1 MDVISSETS
10 EENGNRERPVRTRR
24 SSILKPP
31 RSPLQDLKNGSERVQ
46 ESNTCRNKKNSRR
59 VSFADTIKVFQTE
72 SHIDF
77 ERKSENAD
85 TETGENVPYIQ
96 NKNLDNCCE
105 ISGMDTLLCA
115 PIQTQMQ
122 HREVSIIEYNHE
134 RKHENDQTVIFSDE
148 NHMDLTASHT
158 VMINNDLLDC
168 TKGQKSKTI
177 DTTSFLANLKL
188 HSEDSRMKN
197 ELKISMDQS
206 TSSEKKINFN
216 DFIKNMKTE
225 KLDDFSSNK
234 ENYSPFDKENYEMH
248 IYSKNSNRTSSTCQK
263 HASLKADENSTNITR
278 LFREQDDGMNFTQC
292 HTANIQTLVS
302 SSNEARLREFK
313 CNDTTI
319 YGNDLMDLT
328 VNHTI
333 QILPSAKDNLSMSEN
348 QTTNVLM
355 DHTTHHGT
363 NIPEKKTVFE
373 NKLNDGLNPECKA
386 GISRSH
392 NIGTEIN
399 TIIQPSNQE
408 ETLTMIP
415 ESIHSS
421 PTRQDYKTVFYSSC
435 NDAME
440 LTKCIS
446 GMKEKNLLNH
456 DSDFSSMY
464 PNPDAKSLF
473 IDKTIYSG
481 ETSMDITKSHTV
493 AIDNQIFKQDQ
504 TDMLMAV
511 IPVSEKEMLK
521 KNLTISEN
529 REMIVNCSSVSHAFK
544 ERLQQSQENPLS
556 TSLIN
561 KNTEIFVSEDMNLT
575 ETNLGSQA
583 HFTSSNLASENICND
598 HSHSKNSSGEC
609 VFLSGQS
616 TLKNS
621 NAAVNSCTVKS
632 VLDQNSKLPE
642 PPRRSLGNP
651 IPGYSLNKVIDCSE
665 ENPNMDLTKNHT
677 IVIELVSSEVRKLGK
692 NNLENTNSQLTT
704 VNRQVAVDVE
714 IGTNVSVEKSGV
726 FMANDII
733 DGLEV
738 KSVQEPGLLDEKKD
752 VEIYK
757 RKSDKLNVDKTIVFS
772 EVDENDMDITKSYTV
787 KINHRPL
794 LEENDSCLVP
804 LAGTSKTVLYACG
817 QDDMEITTSHT
828 AILQCKTLSPDKITT
843 GPMDKTV
850 ILVDSHNELEMIKS
864 HTVFND
870 CQAKEETV
878 LPDRFNL
885 ELYEKK
891 SPEKPKV
898 ASISAKENVFFLKN
912 DDGDHSAAKDGHLTQ
927 TGKWSNTGSSTVE
940 LIGADNLEVSK
951 SNILENDKDIQ
962 KPGFLNEPLPGKSQ
976 KIRLKRDETIAF
988 SKRNHDVNFIQSDVI
1003 KRNNESALKDREDS
1017 YLLPLANTSKTVLY
1031 PCGQDD
1037 MEITRSYTTALKCKT
1052 LSPDEKTIRPM
1063 NNTVMFADNQSALEV
1078 TKSHTVV
1085 IDCLT
1090 TKKFLQEC
1098 PQFEIAKRKT
1108 LGVSLPTD
1116 ANSVQ
1121 DITKKQIEDIENK
1134 NFLYSDQKPQVPT
1147 TFLPT
1152 NILSESQGEIEINK
1166 FQSSTMNEEVMGKV
1180 VEQAYILEKSK
1191 TDCCHLNSTNI
1202 DNHETVPCES
1212 VDSNS
1217 CLPNVSCS
1225 NNLHRNVKS
1234 LCDKTKTSDYPMQND
1249 LTSNKFAIENDS
1261 KTEGLLLSALSEKKK
1276 CNQAKG
1282 QLYCAITPFK
1292 DQDLIK
1298 VSKNML
1304 AGQTLAYSQDLEKMT
1319 KMNSEQ
1325 VPMKLPDVDN
1335 AEHDVEVFIN
1345 DMHIISQPQF
1355 SSQHLSLPQQGQS
1368 VVNKDETLFSK
1379 AENKNLNTVS
1389 GNSSLHTL
1397 KNGFK
1402 VLTSE
1407 KKFAVAYEIEQEKNM
1422 TDEDHQKAID
1432 FNLTKISDL
1441 SKQFIKTHA
1450 NPREA
1455 SDPVGSFDN
1464 VRPNLSSLHGKT
1476 EESLDFKSS
1485 TISHSSEQLL
1495 ELVTNKVKDD
1505 ADEGNKI
1512 SQSVAETNP
1521 VPRTAK
1527 KNKMKRCSLGI
1538 FLPRLPN
1545 KRNCS
1550 VSGMNNLDQI
1560 PAHATDL
1567 NCIETQ
1573 PVSGKDSDTEL
1584 VATKL
1589 NISPSQYISEETLP
1603 ISAAEINSS
1612 DSITSEMDENAL
1624 TETYQKATSASENKM
1639 VENCNSQKRIW
1650 VQEEDDTQNEKKIMK
1665 HDIRFNDTAPDQ
1677 EISGHHA
1684 EGDTVANSMSRPPSS
1699 CSSSLDSIKADGTSL
1714 DLSTHR
1720 NSQME
1725 SQFLTDLASDESLK
1739 EKLKDGRI
1747 TLKEFFILLQVHILI
1762 QKPRQSNLP
1771 AKFTI
1776 NTAATPEDLMLSQYV
1791 YRPKIQI
1798 YREDCDAL
1806 HQKIEELK
1814 LSALNQDKLLTDVN
1828 KNLWEKMRQCSDEEL
1843 KTFGNYLNKI
1853 KSRFTKMTKVF
1864 THQGKVALYSKL
1876 VQSAQNE
1883 KEKLQ
1888 IRIDKMDN
1896 TLKKIDNCLTEVEIV
1911 TKDLD
1916 CEDKFNTLEEWD
1928 SEMRTAEK
1936 ELEQLKAKEEELQRN
1951 LSELEVQKVQILE
1964 QTDSIQKQT
1973 SKINE
1978 LLDQLSSSSEWDITE
1993 WSDDQAVFTFLYDT
2007 IELTIIFGEIDVGLP
2022 FLDKFCRKITDLSFQ
2037 SLLDENEAPSSS
2049 LLVHKLIF
2057 QYIEDQEF
2065 WKKKCTTQ
2073 HHVPKM
2079 LQEISLI
2086 VSHCRLLGEEI
2097 EFLKRWGPHYSL
2109 MNIDVNNNKLK
2120 LLFSSFEAFAKF
2132 EITLSLSAYY
2142 PSIPLSF
2149 TFQNHI
2155 GNTSKDQITAILSK
2169 VPLEDNYLKNVVKK
2183 IYQDLLQDRNFY

>member
-1 MDVISSETS
+1 
-10 EENGNRERPVRTRR
+10 
-24 SSILKPP
+24 
-31 RSPLQDLKNGSERVQ
+31 
-46 ESNTCRNKKNSRR
+46 
-59 VSFADTIKVFQTE
+59 
-72 SHIDF
+72 
-77 ERKSENAD
+77 
-85 TETGENVPYIQ
+85 
-96 NKNLDNCCE
+96 
-105 ISGMDTLLCA
+105 
-115 PIQTQMQ
+115 
-122 HREVSIIEYNHE
+122 
-134 RKHENDQTVIFSDE
+134 
-148 NHMDLTASHT
+148 MDLTASHT
-158 VMINNDLLDC
+158 VMINNDLLDF
-168 TKGQKSKTI
+168 TKGQKSHTI

-197 ELKISMDQS
+197 ELKISMDQN

-216 DFIKNMKTE
+216 DFIKNIKTE

-234 ENYSPFDKENYEMH
+234 ENYLSFDKENYEMH
-248 IYSKNSNRTSSTCQK
+248 IYSKNSNRTSTTCQK
-263 HASLKADENSTNITR
+263 HASLKVDENSTNITR

-348 QTTNVLM
+348 QTKNVLI

-363 NIPEKKTVFE
+363 NILEKKTIFE
-373 NKLNDGLNPECKA
+373 NKLNDDLNPECKA

-392 NIGTEIN
+392 IIGAETN
-399 TIIQPSNQE
+399 TIIQHSNQ

-421 PTRQDYKTVFYSSC
+421 PARQDYKTVFNSSC

-493 AIDNQIFKQDQ
+493 AIDNQNFKQDQ
-504 TDMLMAV
+504 TDILMAV

-544 ERLQQSQENPLS
+544 ERLQQGQENPLS
-556 TSLIN
+556 TSLID
-561 KNTEIFVSEDMNLT
+561 KKTEIFINEDMNLT

-583 HFTSSNLASENICND
+583 HFISSNLAPENICNH

-651 IPGYSLNKVIDCSE
+651 IPAYSLNKMIDCSE

-677 IVIELVSSEVRKLGK
+677 IVIELVSSEVQKLGK

-704 VNRQVAVDVE
+704 VNRQVAADVE

-738 KSVQEPGLLDEKKD
+738 KSVQEPGLLGEKKD
-752 VEIYK
+752 VEIYE
-757 RKSDKLNVDKTIVFS
+757 RKSGKLNVDKTIVFS
-772 EVDENDMDITKSYTV
+772 EVDENDMDITKSNTV

-794 LEENDSCLVP
+794 LEENDSCLVL
-804 LAGTSKTVLYACG
+804 LAETSKTVLYACG

-843 GPMDKTV
+843 GPTDKTV
-850 ILVDSHNELEMIKS
+850 ILIDSHNELEMIKS

-878 LPDRFNL
+878 LPDRSNL

-891 SPEKPKV
+891 SPKKPKV
-898 ASISAKENVFFLKN
+898 ASISAEENVFFLKN
-912 DDGDHSAAKDGHLTQ
+912 DDNDHSAAKVGHLTQ
-927 TGKWSNTGSSTVE
+927 TGKWSNTASSTVE

-962 KPGFLNEPLPGKSQ
+962 KPGFLNKPLPGKSQ
-976 KIRLKRDETIAF
+976 KRKSDETIAF
-988 SKRNHDVNFIQSDVI
+988 SKSNHNVDFIQIDVI

-1037 MEITRSYTTALKCKT
+1037 MEITRSYTTALTCKT

-1063 NNTVMFADNQSALEV
+1063 NNTVMLVDNQSALEV

-1121 DITKKQIEDIENK
+1121 DMTIKQAEDIENE
-1134 NFLYSDQKPQVPT
+1134 NFLYSDQKLQVPT
-1147 TFLPT
+1147 TFLPI

-1166 FQSSTMNEEVMGKV
+1166 FQGSTVNEEVMGKV

-1202 DNHETVPCES
+1202 DSHETVPCES
-1212 VDSNS
+1212 VDNNS

-1234 LCDKTKTSDYPMQND
+1234 LCDKTRKTSDYPMQNY

-1261 KTEGLLLSALSEKKK
+1261 KAEGLLLSALSEKKK

-1282 QLYCAITPFK
+1282 QLDCAITPFK
-1292 DQDLIK
+1292 DQDLIEDY
-1298 VSKNML
+1298 KNIL
-1304 AGQTLAYSQDLEKMT
+1304 AGQTLAHSQDLEKMT

-1325 VPMKLPDVDN
+1325 VPMKLPDAQKSFADN
-1335 AEHDVEVFIN
+1335 AEHDVKKVFID
-1345 DMHIISQPQF
+1345 DMHIISQPHF
-1355 SSQHLSLPQQGQS
+1355 SSQHLSLPQQEQS
-1368 VVNKDETLFSK
+1368 VVSKDETLFSK
-1379 AENKNLNTVS
+1379 AENKNLNTIA

-1397 KNGFK
+1397 KNGSK
-1402 VLTSE
+1402 MLTSE
-1407 KKFAVAYEIEQEKNM
+1407 KKFAVAYEIEQEKNIM
-1422 TDEDHQKAID
+1422 TDENHQKAID

-1441 SKQFIKTHA
+1441 SKQFIQTHA
-1450 NPREA
+1450 NPREG
-1455 SDPVGSFDN
+1455 SDPVISSNAGSFNN

-1512 SQSVAETNP
+1512 SQNVAETNP

-1560 PAHATDL
+1560 PADATDL

-1612 DSITSEMDENAL
+1612 DSITLEMEENAL
-1624 TETYQKATSASENKM
+1624 TETYQKVTSASENKM

-1677 EISGHHA
+1677 EVS
-1684 EGDTVANSMSRPPSS
+1684 
-1699 CSSSLDSIKADGTSL
+1699 
-1714 DLSTHR
+1714 
-1720 NSQME
+1720 
-1725 SQFLTDLASDESLK
+1725 
-1739 EKLKDGRI
+1739 
-1747 TLKEFFILLQVHILI
+1747 
-1762 QKPRQSNLP
+1762 
-1771 AKFTI
+1771 
-1776 NTAATPEDLMLSQYV
+1776 
-1791 YRPKIQI
+1791 
-1798 YREDCDAL
+1798 
-1806 HQKIEELK
+1806 
-1814 LSALNQDKLLTDVN
+1814 SAL
-1828 KNLWEKMRQCSDEEL
+1828 
-1843 KTFGNYLNKI
+1843 
-1853 KSRFTKMTKVF
+1853 
-1864 THQGKVALYSKL
+1864 
-1876 VQSAQNE
+1876 
-1883 KEKLQ
+1883 
-1888 IRIDKMDN
+1888 
-1896 TLKKIDNCLTEVEIV
+1896 
-1911 TKDLD
+1911 
-1916 CEDKFNTLEEWD
+1916 
-1928 SEMRTAEK
+1928 
-1936 ELEQLKAKEEELQRN
+1936 
-1951 LSELEVQKVQILE
+1951 
-1964 QTDSIQKQT
+1964 
-1973 SKINE
+1973 
-1978 LLDQLSSSSEWDITE
+1978 
-1993 WSDDQAVFTFLYDT
+1993 
-2007 IELTIIFGEIDVGLP
+2007 
-2022 FLDKFCRKITDLSFQ
+2022 
-2037 SLLDENEAPSSS
+2037 
-2049 LLVHKLIF
+2049 
-2057 QYIEDQEF
+2057 
-2065 WKKKCTTQ
+2065 
-2073 HHVPKM
+2073 
-2079 LQEISLI
+2079 
-2086 VSHCRLLGEEI
+2086 
-2097 EFLKRWGPHYSL
+2097 
-2109 MNIDVNNNKLK
+2109 
-2120 LLFSSFEAFAKF
+2120 
-2132 EITLSLSAYY
+2132 
-2142 PSIPLSF
+2142 
-2149 TFQNHI
+2149 
-2155 GNTSKDQITAILSK
+2155 
-2169 VPLEDNYLKNVVKK
+2169 
-2183 IYQDLLQDRNFY
+2183 IYFHFVY